1 MSRLPIGLR
10 THGPLL
16 IVLCLVCTPMAS
28 QAWGSKRV
36 EMAESY
42 HATVVPFMESYCIE
56 CHSGDSAEAGLDL
69 EKFRS
74 WEEVTTTGRKK
85 WSSVL
90 DMLVTGSMPPKDC
103 DQPGGEELQRVLKWV
118 QDALSTVDCDGPVN
132 PGRETI
138 RRLNRIEYEN
148 TIRDLVG
155 VQYKATESF
164 PADDVGYG
172 FDNIGDVLST
182 SPLLFEKFYQAADEI
197 ASHAIVTDKSQ
208 LIPRSEL
215 PLAQFKLK
223 YGNASGRQL
232 MFPSNNTGRYEL
244 EVEPGTY
251 TVAIYAHA
259 SQSGDEPAKMG
270 VRLGDKENRTFTV
283 NNESPSEHPMEIKMR
298 VPRGKLPLEVAF
310 INDHYDPGN
319 PNPNRRDR
327 NLFINRIE
335 LRGPD
340 TDLDNRYPESHKK
353 IVFVRP
359 GQEGLDEK
367 QAAQQ
372 VIARFASRAFRRP
385 VTKGEMERLMILYA
399 MAKQDGLNYEG
410 ALREVV
416 VGILCSPHFLFKVEE
431 MPEGSDG
438 TQPLSDYQV
447 ATRLSYF
454 LWSTMPDEELLQ
466 QAWKGTL
473 RQNLDVQV
481 ARMLADPK
489 AKQLTENFAGQW
501 LEMRKL
507 EIVQPDRKRF
517 GSFNRQLA
525 ADMRTETEM
534 FFQSVID
541 EDHSVLDLLE
551 ADYTFLNQRLAG
563 HYGIGSVKG
572 DHFRRVELADGRRGG
587 ILTQASV
594 LTVTSNPTRTSPVK
608 RGKWILDNV
617 LGTPPPEAPADVPTL
632 ESQKKLT
639 GSLREQMKQHREN
652 AACAS
657 CHARM
662 DPIGF
667 ALENYD
673 AIGRWRTKDAGFAI
687 DASGEMPGGRKFD
700 GAAGL
705 KRLLLEE
712 KKDEFIHNLISK
724 TMTYALGR
732 GVEYY
737 DECAIQAV
745 KIEMEQSDYRF
756 SSMIRAIVHSE
767 PFQKRGG

>member
-1 MSRLPIGLR
+1 MLRLPGGLR
-10 THGPLL
+10 TYRSLS
-16 IVLCLVCTPMAS
+16 IVLSLVSTLIAS
-28 QAWGSKRV
+28 QAMGAKRAD
-36 EMAESY
+36 MAESY
-42 HATVVPFMESYCIE
+42 NATVIPFMKSYCMD

-85 WSSVL
+85 WASVL
-90 DMLVTGSMPPKDC
+90 DMLVTGTMPPEDSE
-103 DQPGGEELQRVLKWV
+103 QPPGEELQGVLKWV
-118 QDALSTVDCDGPVN
+118 EEALSTVDCDGPVN

-155 VQYKATESF
+155 IEYKATESF

-182 SPLLFEKFYQAADEI
+182 SPLLFEKFYQAADDI
-197 ASHAIVTDKSQ
+197 ASRAIITDRSQ
-208 LIPRSEL
+208 LIPKLEL
-215 PLAQFKLK
+215 PLAKFKLK
-223 YGNASGRQL
+223 HGKPSARQL
-232 MFPSNNTGRYEL
+232 AFPSANTGVYDL
-244 EVEPGTY
+244 EVEPGMY

-270 VRLGDKENRTFTV
+270 VRLGDKEKRTFAV
-283 NNESPSEHPMEIKMR
+283 SNESPNEHPLEIKLR

-310 INDHYDPGN
+310 LNDHYDPSH

-335 LRGPD
+335 LIGPD
-340 TDLDNRYPESHKK
+340 TNLDDRYPESHKT
-353 IVFVRP
+353 IVFVKP
-359 GQEGLDEK
+359 GDQGLDEK

-399 MAKQDGLNYEG
+399 LAKADGLSYEG
-410 ALREVV
+410 AVREVV
-416 VGILCSPHFLFKVEE
+416 VGVLCSPHFLFKVEE
-431 MPEGSDG
+431 TPEGSDG
-438 TQPLSDYQV
+438 TQPLSDYQL

-473 RQNLDVQV
+473 RQNLDAQV
-481 ARMLADPK
+481 ARMLSDPK

-517 GSFNRQLA
+517 GSFSHQLA
-525 ADMRTETEM
+525 ADMRIETEM
-534 FFQSVID
+534 YFQSIMD
-541 EDHSVLDLLE
+541 EDRSVLDLLGS
-551 ADYTFLNQRLAG
+551 DYTFLNQRLAE

-572 DHFRRVELADGRRGG
+572 DHFRRVELSDGRRGG

-617 LGTPPPEAPADVPTL
+617 LGTPPPEAPPDVPSL

-652 AACAS
+652 PSCAS

-673 AIGRWRTKDAGFAI
+673 AIGRWRTKDEGFAI
-687 DASGEMPGGRKFD
+687 DASGEMPGGRKVD

-705 KRLLLEE
+705 KQLLLED
-712 KKDEFIHNLISK
+712 KKDEFAHNLISK

-745 KIEMEQSDYRF
+745 KAEMESSGYRF
-756 SSMIRAIVHSE
+756 SSMIRAIVHSD

>member
-1 MSRLPIGLR
+1 MD
-10 THGPLL
+10 
-16 IVLCLVCTPMAS
+16 ADY
-28 QAWGSKRV
+28 SKKI
-36 EMAESY
+36 
-42 HATVVPFMESYCIE
+42 VPFMQSYCMD
-56 CHSGDSAEAGLDL
+56 CHSGATPEAGLDL

-74 WEEVTTTGRKK
+74 LEDVTTIGRKK

-90 DMLVTGSMPPKDC
+90 DMLVNGTMPPRDY
-103 DQPGGEELQRVLKWV
+103 DQPAVEELQSVLTWV
-118 QDALSTVDCDGPVN
+118 QDALSSIDCSSPAN

-138 RRLNRIEYEN
+138 RRLNRVEYQN

-155 VQYKATESF
+155 IDYQATQSF

-182 SPLLFEKFYQAADEI
+182 SPLLFEKFYEAADEI
-197 ASHAIVTDKSQ
+197 ATRAIITDREQ
-208 LIPRSEL
+208 LVPKHDL

-223 YGNASGRQL
+223 EGNPSGRNL
-232 MFPSNNTGRYEL
+232 TFPSNNTGSYEL
-244 EVEPGTY
+244 DVEPGSY
-251 TVAIYAHA
+251 TVAIYAYA
-259 SQSGDEPAKMG
+259 SQAGNEPAKMG
-270 VRLGDKENRTFTV
+270 VRIGGKTSKTFAIENTTPD
-283 NNESPSEHPMEIKMR
+283 SHPMEIKMR
-298 VPRGKLPLEVAF
+298 VPKGKLPLEVAF
-310 INDHYDPGN
+310 LNDHYDPGN
-319 PNPNRRDR
+319 PDPRRRDR

-340 TDLDNRYPESHKK
+340 SNLDARYPESHKR
-353 IVFVRP
+353 IIFVRP
-359 GQEGLDEK
+359 GEQGLDEL

-385 VTKGEMERLMILYA
+385 VTNGEMERLMILYG
-399 MAKQDGLNYEG
+399 MAKEDGLNYEG
-410 ALREVV
+410 AIREVV
-416 VGILCSPHFLFKVEE
+416 VGILCSPNFLFKVEE
-431 MPEGSDG
+431 DTQEGTHALD
-438 TQPLSDYQV
+438 DYQL

-454 LWSTMPDEELLQ
+454 LWSTMPDEDLLQ

-481 ARMLADPK
+481 TRMLADPK

-507 EIVQPDRKRF
+507 DIVQPDRERF
-517 GSFNRQLA
+517 HGFDHKLA

-534 FFQSVID
+534 FFQSIVD
-541 EDHSVLDLLE
+541 EDRNVLDLLQ
-551 ADYTFLNQRLAG
+551 ANYTFLNGRLAK
-563 HYGIGSVKG
+563 HYGIQGVEG
-572 DHFRRVELADGRRGG
+572 DHFRRVELNDNKRGG

-594 LTVTSNPTRTSPVK
+594 LTVTSNPTRTSPVR

-617 LGTPPPEAPADVPTL
+617 LGTPPPEAPANVPSL

-639 GSLREQMKQHREN
+639 GSLRERMKMHREN

-657 CHARM
+657 CHAKM

-667 ALENYD
+667 SLENYD
-673 AIGRWRTKDAGFAI
+673 AIGQWRTKDEGFEI
-687 DASGEMPGGRKFD
+687 DASGEMPGGTKFA
-700 GAAGL
+700 GADGL
-705 KRLLLEE
+705 KRLLLED

-737 DECAIQAV
+737 DECAIQQV
-745 KIEMEQSDYRF
+745 QGEMANNNDKF
-756 SSMIRAIVHSE
+756 SAMIRAIVHSE

>member
-1 MSRLPIGLR
+1 MSRLSGGLGI
-10 THGPLL
+10 HGPFQIIFCLL
-16 IVLCLVCTPMAS
+16 GMLMATPLLA
-28 QAWGSKRV
+28 AKRA
-36 EMAESY
+36 EMAKSY
-42 HATVVPFMESYCIE
+42 EATVVPFMKSYCMD

-90 DMLVTGSMPPKDC
+90 DMLVTGSMPPKDY
-103 DQPGGEELQRVLKWV
+103 DQPAGEELQSVLTWV

-155 VQYKATESF
+155 IEYKATESF

-182 SPLLFEKFYQAADEI
+182 SPLLFEKFYEAADEI
-197 ASHAIVTDKSQ
+197 ASRAIVTDKSQ
-208 LIPRSEL
+208 LIPKSEL
-215 PLAQFKLK
+215 PLAKFQLQH
-223 YGNASGRQL
+223 GNASGRQL
-232 MFPSNNTGRYEL
+232 TFPSNNVGSYEL
-244 EVEPGTY
+244 EVEPGVY

-259 SQSGDEPAKMG
+259 SQAGDEPAKMA
-270 VRLGDKENRTFTV
+270 VRLGEKENRTFAV
-283 NNESPSEHPMEIKMR
+283 NNEAPSEHPMEIKMR

-310 INDHYDPGN
+310 LNDHYDPSN

-340 TDLDNRYPESHKK
+340 TNLDDRYPESHKR
-353 IVFVRP
+353 IIFVRP

-385 VTKGEMERLMILYA
+385 VTKGEMERLMILYQ
-399 MAKQDGLNYEG
+399 MAQADGLNFEG
-410 ALREVV
+410 SIREVV
-416 VGILCSPHFLFKVEE
+416 VGILCSPNFLFKVEE
-431 MPEGSDG
+431 TPESDDGS
-438 TQPLSDYQV
+438 QSLSDYQL

-481 ARMLADPK
+481 VRMLADPK

-507 EIVQPDRKRF
+507 DIVQPDRHRF
-517 GSFNRQLA
+517 GSFSPQLA
-525 ADMRTETEM
+525 ADMRSETEM
-534 FFQSVID
+534 FFQSIIN
-541 EDHSVLDLLE
+541 EDRSVLDLLS
-551 ADYTFLNQRLAG
+551 ADYTFLNQRLAE

-572 DHFRRVELADGRRGG
+572 DHFRRVELSDGRRGG

-639 GSLREQMKQHREN
+639 GSLRERMKQHREN

-673 AIGRWRTKDAGFAI
+673 AIGQWRTKDEGFVI
-687 DASGEMPGGRKFD
+687 DATGEMPGGRKFE

-712 KKDEFIHNLISK
+712 KKDEFLHNLISK
-724 TMTYALGR
+724 TTTYALGR
-732 GVEYY
+732 GVQYY
-737 DECAIQAV
+737 DECAIQAI
-745 KIEMEQSDYRF
+745 KHEMENSDYRF
-756 SSMIRAIVHSE
+756 SSMIQAIVHSE

>member
-1 MSRLPIGLR
+1 MSRLSGGLR
-10 THGPLL
+10 KYGPFPFVLYLL
-16 IVLCLVCTPMAS
+16 CSLTAS
-28 QAWGSKRV
+28 HALGAKRA
-36 EMAESY
+36 EMAESFN
-42 HATVVPFMESYCIE
+42 ATVVPFMKSYCID
-56 CHSGDSAEAGLDL
+56 CHSGDAPEAGFDL

-90 DMLVTGSMPPKDC
+90 DMLVTGSMPPKDY
-103 DQPGGEELQRVLKWV
+103 DQPGGEELQGVLTWV

-138 RRLNRIEYEN
+138 RRLNRVEYQN

-155 VQYKATESF
+155 IDYKATESF

-182 SPLLFEKFYQAADEI
+182 SPLLFEKFYEAADEI
-197 ASHAIVTDKSQ
+197 ASRAIVTDKSQ
-208 LIPRSEL
+208 LIPKSEL
-215 PLAQFKLK
+215 PLAGFKLK
-223 YGNASGRQL
+223 HGNVSGRQL
-232 MFPSNNTGRYEL
+232 SFPSNNTGSYEL
-244 EVEPGTY
+244 EVEPGVY
-251 TVAIYAHA
+251 TVAIFAHA

-270 VRLGDKENRTFTV
+270 VRVGHKENRTFAV
-283 NNESPSEHPMEIKMR
+283 DNEAPSEHPMEIKMR

-310 INDHYDPGN
+310 LNDHYDPDN
-319 PNPNRRDR
+319 PDPSRRDR

-340 TDLDNRYPESHKK
+340 TNLEDRYPASHRQIIFLK
-353 IVFVRP
+353 P
-359 GQEGLDEK
+359 GQQGLDEK

-385 VTKGEMERLMILYA
+385 VTKGEMERLMILYE
-399 MAKQDGLNYEG
+399 MAKEDGLNYE
-410 ALREVV
+410 AAIREVV
-416 VGILCSPHFLFKVEE
+416 VGILCSPNFLFKVEE
-431 MPEGSDG
+431 STEGSEG
-438 TQPLSDYQV
+438 PLPMGSYSL

-466 QAWKGTL
+466 LAWKGTL

-481 ARMLADPK
+481 VRMLADPK

-507 EIVQPDRKRF
+507 ENVQPDRHRF
-517 GSFNRQLA
+517 GNFDHKLS
-525 ADMRTETEM
+525 ADMQTETEM
-534 FFQSVID
+534 FFQSIID
-541 EDHSVLDLLE
+541 EDRSVLDLLG
-551 ADYTFLNQRLAG
+551 ADYTFLNQRLAE
-563 HYGIGSVKG
+563 HYQIDGVKG
-572 DHFRRVELADGRRGG
+572 NHFRRVELNDGRRGG

-639 GSLREQMKQHREN
+639 GSLREQMKQHRDN

-673 AIGRWRTKDAGFAI
+673 AIGQWRTKDAGFAI
-687 DASGEMPGGRKFD
+687 DATGEMPGGRKFD

-705 KRLLLEE
+705 KKLLLEE
-712 KKDEFIHNLISK
+712 KRDEFVHNLISK
-724 TMTYALGR
+724 ATTYALGR

-745 KIEMEQSDYRF
+745 KFEMEKSGYRF
-756 SSMIRAIVHSE
+756 SSMIQAIVHSE

>member
-1 MSRLPIGLR
+1 MPRLPIRLR
-10 THGPLL
+10 TYGPIP
-16 IVLCLVCTPMAS
+16 IVLCLVGTLMAS
-28 QAWGSKRV
+28 QAWGAKRL

-42 HATVVPFMESYCIE
+42 HATVVPFMKSYCID

-90 DMLVTGSMPPKDC
+90 DMLVTGSMPPKDY

-155 VQYKATESF
+155 VAYKATESF

-197 ASHAIVTDKSQ
+197 ASQAIITDKSQ
-208 LIPRSEL
+208 LIPKSEL

-232 MFPSNNTGRYEL
+232 TFPSNNTGRYEL

-270 VRLGDKENRTFTV
+270 VRLGDKEKRTFTV
-283 NNESPSEHPMEIKMR
+283 DNESPSQHPMEIKMR

-340 TDLDNRYPESHKK
+340 TDLENRYPESHKK

-359 GQEGLDEK
+359 GDEGLDEK

-431 MPEGSDG
+431 MPEGSHG
-438 TQPLSDYQV
+438 TQPLSDYQL

-481 ARMLADPK
+481 VRMLADPK

-541 EDHSVLDLLE
+541 EDHNVLNLLE
-551 ADYTFLNQRLAG
+551 ADYTFLNQRLAE
-563 HYGIGSVKG
+563 HYGIDSVKG

-724 TMTYALGR
+724 TSTYALGR

>member
-1 MSRLPIGLR
+1 MSRLPGGLR
-10 THGPLL
+10 AYGPFP
-16 IVLCLVCTPMAS
+16 IVLSLVCTLIVS
-28 QAWGSKRV
+28 QAQGAKRAD
-36 EMAESY
+36 MAESY
-42 HATVVPFMESYCIE
+42 STTVVPFMKSYCMD
-56 CHSGDSAEAGLDL
+56 CHSGDTAEAGLDL

-85 WSSVL
+85 WASVL
-90 DMLVTGSMPPKDC
+90 DMLVTGSMPPKDY
-103 DQPGGEELQRVLKWV
+103 DQPDGDELQGVLKWV
-118 QDALSTVDCDGPVN
+118 QEALSTVDCDGPVN

-155 VQYKATESF
+155 IEYKATDSF

-182 SPLLFEKFYQAADEI
+182 SPLLFEKFYEAADDI
-197 ASHAIVTDKSQ
+197 ASRAIITDKSQ
-208 LIPRSEL
+208 LIPKNEL
-215 PLAQFKLK
+215 PLAKFKLK
-223 YGNASGRQL
+223 HGNASGRQL
-232 MFPSNNTGRYEL
+232 TFPSNNTGRYEL
-244 EVEPGTY
+244 EVEPGMY

-259 SQSGDEPAKMG
+259 SQSGDEPAKLG
-270 VRLGDKENRTFTV
+270 VRLGDKEKRTFAV
-283 NNESPSEHPMEIKMR
+283 SNESPSKQPMEIKIR
-298 VPRGKLPLEVAF
+298 LPRGKLPLEVAF
-310 INDHYDPGN
+310 LNDHYDPSH

-335 LRGPD
+335 LLGPD
-340 TDLDNRYPESHKK
+340 TNLDDRYPESHKK
-353 IVFVRP
+353 IIFVSP
-359 GQEGLDEK
+359 GEKGLDEK

-385 VTKGEMERLMILYA
+385 VTKGEMERLMILYE
-399 MAKQDGLNYEG
+399 MAKADGLNYEG
-410 ALREVV
+410 SIREVV
-416 VGILCSPHFLFKVEE
+416 VGVMCSPHFLFKVEE
-431 MPEGSDG
+431 MPEESEG
-438 TQPLSDYQV
+438 TQPLSDYQL

-473 RQNLDVQV
+473 RQNIDAQV
-481 ARMLADPK
+481 VRMLADPK

-507 EIVQPDRKRF
+507 EIVQPDRHRF
-517 GSFNRQLA
+517 GSFNHQLA

-534 FFQSVID
+534 FFQSIID
-541 EDHSVLDLLE
+541 EDRSVLDLLG
-551 ADYTFLNQRLAG
+551 ADYTFLNQRLAE

-572 DHFRRVELADGRRGG
+572 DEFRRVALTDGRRGG

-673 AIGRWRTKDAGFAI
+673 AIGKWRTKDEGFAI
-687 DASGEMPGGRKFD
+687 DASGEMPGGRQFA
-700 GAAGL
+700 GADGL
-705 KRLLLEE
+705 KKLLMEDR
-712 KKDEFIHNLISK
+712 KDEFVHNLISK
-724 TMTYALGR
+724 ATTYALGR

-745 KIEMEQSDYRF
+745 KIEMENSGYRF
-756 SSMIRAIVHSE
+756 SSMIKAIVHSE